1 MTKTKEELK
10 KELLENDRVINGILR
25 QGKRRNQVLLAM
37 YIRKGAKLRQEIDKL
52 SEQSDNSLPARNYLN
67 IQNSGTLI
75 IFKNNA

>member
-52 SEQSDNSLPARNYLN
+52 SE
-67 IQNSGTLI
+67 
-75 IFKNNA
+75 